1 MAHQAIC
8 PHNNSGK
15 NPEIWSKSY
24 KFAFNFYPFPAPN
37 IEQYTNSGYTTDIE
51 LSKKGYRR
59 DIEIYFYFSATILMI
74 SSETTCQKAFAQNK
88 ATEVPVPFLP

>member
-1 MAHQAIC
+1 MGPLISPHSSMARFII
-8 PHNNSGK
+8 PVPPTPTFSGPK
-15 NPEIWSKSY
+15 HRTVY
-24 KFAFNFYPFPAPN
+24 
-37 IEQYTNSGYTTDIE
+37 EQWLYNGYRMDIE
-51 LSKKGYRR
+51 VSKKGYRR